1 MSVCCQHEG
10 HHLIFTKGAPEN
22 LLPRC
27 TFAIDESGQA
37 SIEMSDK
44 LRREWT
50 RVLDQWGGDSAL
62 RCVGLAYSA
71 VPDNRA
77 RLKPDDESDLVFL
90 GILGL
95 QDPPRPEVADAMQTC
110 FGAGI
115 RVVMLTGAPPAVSP
129 ALPPL
134 PPPQLLLRL
143 PPTQPAPLLP
153 LHTQATPVCTCPLQP
168 CARMPCAAQKDRS
181 ISAGDN
187 QATANAIARQVGILS
202 PSVDIAALRGKD
214 SSSSGGGEQP
224 VTLTAAQFDAMPPSV
239 QLECVRDLKV
249 FARVEPHH
257 KQSLVE
263 ALQAQHEVRASA
275 HGCDSFNTRRTLRAK
290 GARKWRRA
298 RHLRKT

>member
-1 MSVCCQHEG
+1 MHHENDFALHAMHERHDTLLDLLLHVLTSDYSHLHCQDKHESASSHWQALYPRQDALEFDRQRKLMSVCCQHEG

-129 ALPPL
+129 PLPPL

-153 LHTQATPVCTCPLQP
+153 LHTQATPVCTCP
-168 CARMPCAAQKDRS
+168 
-181 ISAGDN
+181 
-187 QATANAIARQVGILS
+187 
-202 PSVDIAALRGKD
+202 
-214 SSSSGGGEQP
+214 
-224 VTLTAAQFDAMPPSV
+224 
-239 QLECVRDLKV
+239 
-249 FARVEPHH
+249 
-257 KQSLVE
+257 QS
-263 ALQAQHEVRASA
+263 
-275 HGCDSFNTRRTLRAK
+275 
-290 GARKWRRA
+290 
-298 RHLRKT
+298 